1 MKRLLSLALAFVGVV
16 LVGAAAAIYL
26 TGLLDTAPT
35 SSSAVADPVGTPS
48 QNLVVGANGEDTPPT
63 STATESPEPI
73 EDASELDVS
82 AGPRIYT
89 VADERSDVVI
99 PGSITGAERANAEI
113 WVDQQFITAT
123 CMAEQGYPYEFM
135 MWWERGSDPKG
146 LVRLNQSYGADE
158 QLALWGDTGA
168 GADYHWEDAG
178 CVGYSVHV
186 TGQDNNH

>member
-1 MKRLLSLALAFVGVV
+1 MKRLLALALAFVGVV

-26 TGLLDTAPT
+26 TGLLDTAPAN
-35 SSSAVADPVGTPS
+35 SSVVADPVAPPS
-48 QNLVVGANGEDTPPT
+48 QKLVVGSGGDDASASPT
-63 STATESPEPI
+63 SSAPIPI
-73 EDASELDVS
+73 EDASELGAD

-89 VADERSDVVI
+89 VADDRSAVVI
-99 PGSITGAERANAEI
+99 PDSISGAARANAEI
-113 WVDQQFITAT
+113 WVDQQFITAN
-123 CMAEQGYPYEFM
+123 CMAEKGYPFEFM
-135 MWWERGSDPKG
+135 MWWDRGSQPGHDPK
-146 LVRLNQSYGADE
+146 LNQSYGADE